1 MADSKMFRLC
11 PGCTMKSVVLVVED
25 FLKTTKKMQTQKM
38 DGGNCWIV
46 QGKDEAKWKVAT

>member
-25 FLKTTKKMQTQKM
+25 FLKTTKKMQTQKNGWRQLL
-38 DGGNCWIV
+38 DRSR
-46 QGKDEAKWKVAT
+46 KR